1 MYIMYKNLP
10 VMALYWLLDTAHN
23 LPLQNLAAASG
34 NVLEYKGNV
43 ALQSMLLSV
52 YEGESILLR
61 LRAGIS
67 YRDGTILQKKTTS
80 SWPNHTKPS
89 NRQHHICQNWHLL
102 EPPKPRQFTRSGK
115 ACPAG
120 LQHTAPWPSGMTRIS
135 MAPAAST
142 GRTIALARA
151 GLRC

>member
-1 MYIMYKNLP
+1 
-10 VMALYWLLDTAHN
+10 MALYWLLDTAHN

-67 YRDGTILQKKTTS
+67 YRDGTIWQNKPLPPGPT
-80 SWPNHTKPS
+80 TKPS

-115 ACPAG
+115 SLPWSPPPCPAVRRP
-120 LQHTAPWPSGMTRIS
+120 APPRLFLGCSCCGGACALSGRVTRLHLSESSI
-135 MAPAAST
+135 
-142 GRTIALARA
+142 RVF
-151 GLRC
+151 